1 MLSQDK
7 VRAIEV
13 LLAQGRLSQRE
24 IARRVKVNRE
34 TVNRIASGQR
44 VDYVRLRRWRTR
56 HEPRQLFSAIR
67 CRMCG
72 AKIRVMPCQRCHLH
86 WLIATGAVKRIRA
99 GNDTTLPLGVE
110 LKEDYFRRYLVILA
124 AKIRRG
130 EEPLDDVNQAFGMQI
145 VGANRDAERK

>member
-1 MLSQDK
+1 MLSLDK

-24 IARRVKVNRE
+24 IARRVRVNRE

-72 AKIRVMPCQRCHLH
+72 AKIRVLPCQRCHLH
-86 WLIATGAVKRIRA
+86 WLIATGAVKRNRT
-99 GNDTTLPLGVE
+99 GNDTALPLGVE
-110 LKEDYFRRYLVILA
+110 LTGDYLRRYLLILA
-124 AKIRRG
+124 AKIRQG
-130 EEPLDDVNQAFGMQI
+130 EEPLDDVNLAFGLQV
-145 VGANRDAERK
+145 VGTNQLAD